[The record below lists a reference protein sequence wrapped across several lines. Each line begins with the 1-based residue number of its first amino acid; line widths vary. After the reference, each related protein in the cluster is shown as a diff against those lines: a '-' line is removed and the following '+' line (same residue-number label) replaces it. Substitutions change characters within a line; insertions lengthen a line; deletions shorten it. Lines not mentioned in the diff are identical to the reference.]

1 MCNCTAIEVYIL
13 KVSPDKLLLLLW
25 FSGCYCKCGCCFY
38 FRMSFPERL
47 TLSHLIDGEND
58 KDAVISKERRPN
70 VTDSRR
76 LDASSSDNTAEAAS
90 AVNGEIG
97 SHVVFIRLCCHQ
109 TNNYNN
115 NSKIVIIIKNK

>member
-1 MCNCTAIEVYIL
+1 
-13 KVSPDKLLLLLW
+13 
-25 FSGCYCKCGCCFY
+25 
-38 FRMSFPERL
+38 MSFPERL